1 MASNTLAENTS
12 IKEKSI
18 KKGAQVLWNTSETR
32 SILSIV
38 NHF

>member
-18 KKGAQVLWNTSETR
+18 KGAQVLWNS
-32 SILSIV
+32 LQKPGA
-38 NHF
+38 F